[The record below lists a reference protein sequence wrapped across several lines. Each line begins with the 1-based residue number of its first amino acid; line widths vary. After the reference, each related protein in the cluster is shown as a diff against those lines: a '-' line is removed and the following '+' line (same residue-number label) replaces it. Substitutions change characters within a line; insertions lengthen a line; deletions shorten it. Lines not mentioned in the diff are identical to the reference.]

1 MEAATAVVK
10 VDAREGD
17 GGGGEGGGG
26 EGGREVRLRH
36 VLEVLI
42 HEADVVLVPRLGLA
56 RQDRHGVPGV
66 GRQRREDGR
75 GVATADDGDMHA
87 AFGVWTMPRCGP
99 GEVYLQCT
107 ILLLGFTTRDKIR
120 DKTRRYTTRDA
131 TPSAMPGPLTKGTV
145 CGDD

>member
-87 AFGVWTMPRCGP
+87 AFGVWTIRP
-99 GEVYLQCT
+99 GADRGRYICSA
-107 ILLLGFTTRDKIR
+107 RD
-120 DKTRRYTTRDA
+120 DCWVSRRYTTRDA
-131 TPSAMPGPLTKGTV
+131 IPFRDAWAPHKGHGV
-145 CGDD
+145 R